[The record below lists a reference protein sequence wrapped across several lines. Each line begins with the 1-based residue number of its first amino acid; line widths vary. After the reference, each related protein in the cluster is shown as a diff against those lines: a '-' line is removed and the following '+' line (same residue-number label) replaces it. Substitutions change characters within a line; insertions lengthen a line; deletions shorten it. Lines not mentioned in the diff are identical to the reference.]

1 MLKLLPLAAL
11 ALIVSPD
18 AAFAAGADPLGSA
31 QGKLTEV
38 FKSIKKIVFVMGGFG
53 LVGLAVG
60 AIFGAVKWKW
70 FASLAVGLAILAAA
84 GAIVDYSTQ
93 VEGGAGSELG
103 TL

>member
-18 AAFAAGADPLGSA
+18 AAFAAGDVMDSA
-31 QGKLTEV
+31 TNKITKV
-38 FKSIKKIVFVMGGFG
+38 FESVKKIVFVLGGFG

-84 GAIVDYSTQ
+84 GAIVNY
-93 VEGGAGSELG
+93 VAGDSATGISDSFKE
-103 TL
+103 

>member
-18 AAFAAGADPLGSA
+18 VAFAAGDVMDSA
-31 QGKLTEV
+31 TSKITKV
-38 FKSIKKIVFVMGGFG
+38 FESVKKIVFVLGGFG

-84 GAIVDYSTQ
+84 GAIVNYVAGD
-93 VEGGAGSELG
+93 GATGISDSFKE
-103 TL
+103 